1 MPDPVYTDYDN
12 LHVNTV
18 GLSTGLYCCA
28 QTDTLSPNNKESTGK
43 LSSVADGTWKLV
55 ANVSEASIGHDTQT
69 DEAEFYDEG
78 GTNSRRKVTNTIVL
92 GDYIDLTL
100 VNQTPLFEALVMGVP
115 NPFTT
120 DCGVGKE
127 VPIFATS
134 EPYAD
139 LCFKLV
145 KKVGK
150 DVYKTDYF
158 YGRLHIPDA
167 MTYNGK
173 FQQPKIRIDVQRC
186 VNPDNTVS
194 VSTTAFTGQ
203 TEVTGD

>member
-1 MPDPVYTDYDN
+1 MPEPVYTDYDN

-18 GLSTGLYCCA
+18 GLSVGLYCCA
-28 QTDTLSPNNKESTGK
+28 QTSVLNPNNPLTTGK
-43 LSSVADGTWKLV
+43 LSSVSAETWKKV
-55 ANVSEASIGHDTQT
+55 ANVAETSIGHDTQT
-69 DEAEFYDEG
+69 DEAQFYDEG
-78 GTNSRRKVTNTIVL
+78 GTNSISKVSNTISL
-92 GDYIDLTL
+92 GDHIDLTL
-100 VNQTPLFEALVMGVP
+100 VNQTPLFEAMVMGVP
-115 NPFTT
+115 DPFNT

-145 KKVGK
+145 KKVGATA
-150 DVYKTDYF
+150 YKTEYF

-173 FQQPKIRIDVQRC
+173 FQQPKVRIDVQRC
-186 VNPDNTVS
+186 VNPANTVS

-203 TEVTGD
+203 TVVTEG